1 MSATAAYVI
10 TQAMRLFGIVDQTE
24 SPTPTDLANN
34 VPILNDML
42 RADQADGA
50 CQYTIQR
57 TYATL
62 PQGVFGTPYSFSI
75 GTAQTSYLVQQ
86 DAVAVREI
94 WMNDINLT
102 VNRTT
107 RMSPTTDVVRT
118 LNLGIIT
125 KWHQERQADN
135 SVLITAWQAPRAPAK
150 ALIEFGGR
158 IPALTNP
165 GGTDVIAIPSEGIHE
180 IALMLGRRIMGSY
193 GRVIAM
199 TDPIM
204 QDAAAAKLKWDNYAR
219 GQQWLRTVR
228 A

>member
-1 MSATAAYVI
+1 MTATAAYVI
-10 TQAMRLFGIVDQTE
+10 TQALRLFGIIDQTE
-24 SPTPTDLANN
+24 QPTSTDFANN
-34 VPILNDML
+34 VPILNDL
-42 RADQADGA
+42 VRAEQADGA

-57 TYATL
+57 VYATL
-62 PQGVFGTPYSFSI
+62 PKGVFGVPYTFSI
-75 GTAQTSYLVQQ
+75 GVAQLGYLVQQ

-94 WMNDINLT
+94 WMNDVNLT

-107 RMSPTTDVVRT
+107 RQSPTTDVVRT

-135 SVLITAWQAPRAPAK
+135 SILVTAWQAPRAPAK

-158 IPALTNP
+158 IPILSNP
-165 GGTDVIAIPSEGIHE
+165 AGTDVIAIPSEGIHE
-180 IALMLGRRIMGSY
+180 LALLLGRRVMGSY
-193 GRVIAM
+193 GRVIAP

-204 QDAAAAKLKWDNYAR
+204 VDAAAAKMKWDNYAR
-219 GQQWLRTVR
+219 GQQWLRFIR